1 MGLDAPPLEIPAA
14 GRSQWTAAGNFMKK
28 NLILFV
34 VGCSMLTIGITLVLR
49 DWIYVVM
56 FVRGTIGMAL
66 GVAGLVVLM
75 LIKDTKDEK
84 KQSKRSRPTV

>member
-1 MGLDAPPLEIPAA
+1 
-14 GRSQWTAAGNFMKK
+14 MKK

-34 VGCSMLTIGITLVLR
+34 VGCVMLTTGITLVLR

-66 GVAGLVVLM
+66 GVTGLVVLM

-84 KQSKRSRPTV
+84 KQSKGSRPAG